1 MFLIAEDVNDE
12 GLADPHLFLF
22 FVSTKKDFIICKFFM
37 RRESGGMDLWVK

>member
-22 FVSTKKDFIICKFFM
+22 FVFNEKGFHN
-37 RRESGGMDLWVK
+37 L